1 MSIYEL
7 DICWATTAN
16 ERRRLHWAPFV
27 STEVG
32 GVSLTPREDLLAVP
46 CDGDRRGFEACA
58 RRLEPNEGRTKPQAH
73 DSHPITA
80 TTNREGAL

>member
-27 STEVG
+27 SAEVG
-32 GVSLTPREDLLAVP
+32 GVSLTPREDLHAVL
-46 CDGDRRGFEACA
+46 CDGDRRGFEEWA
-58 RRLEPNEGRTKPQAH
+58 RTLEPDEGRT
-73 DSHPITA
+73 
-80 TTNREGAL
+80 